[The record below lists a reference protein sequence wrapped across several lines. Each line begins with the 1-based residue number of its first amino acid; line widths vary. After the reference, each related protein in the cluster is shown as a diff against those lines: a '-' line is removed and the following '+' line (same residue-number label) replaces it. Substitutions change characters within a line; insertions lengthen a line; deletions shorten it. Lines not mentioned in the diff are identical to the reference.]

1 MKLIIK
7 GRQQGKTFGLVKQI
21 LERNNDKDIL
31 FVKTSKQIDNIKN
44 MIKSNDELTDIIVK
58 NNNIEDFST
67 LKEYIDNFCDNKIQ
81 PFCNYIGGHAYNR
94 EYNCFIDDA
103 ELCFSNCKAM
113 SFSSPKE
120 NVEIKNKNDILEL
133 IKIIREGYHNRKNFC
148 GHCHDLNT
156 VSFEI
161 GELLVKI
168 EKELNK

>member
-1 MKLIIK
+1 MDLIIK
-7 GRQQGKTFGLVKQI
+7 ERQQGKTFDLIKQI

-31 FVKTSKQIDNIKN
+31 FVKTSKQIDNIRN
-44 MIKSNDELTDIIVK
+44 IIKFNDELRNIIVK

-67 LKEYIDNFCDNKIQ
+67 LKKYIDNFCDSKVQ
-81 PFCNYIGGHAYNR
+81 PFCNYIREYAYNK

-103 ELCFSNCKAM
+103 ESCFSNCEAM
-113 SFSSPKE
+113 TFTPSLRES
-120 NVEIKNKNDILEL
+120 IDTKNKNDILEL
-133 IKIIREGYHNRKNFC
+133 IKIIRKGYYGNY
-148 GHCHDLNT
+148 HDMNS